1 MQNSLRQVSKT
12 EEDLN
17 KNQKKMLELANDAR
31 VPIED
36 LTKSFV
42 RFDKINTQL

>member
-1 MQNSLRQVSKT
+1 
-12 EEDLN
+12 
-17 KNQKKMLELANDAR
+17 MLELANDAR